1 MQIVSNNL
9 YQSKKYFTTISPG
22 FQSVLL
28 GRAKF
33 VVKTFGLAYKGT
45 RTILKW
51 KKGTPINELV
61 NPVELSSDFIS
72 GKVVSKSTKPISKR
86 VAKTHVAMTRTDH
99 DWRRK
104 NGIGGRTWITD
115 PGRYKMVI
123 IFHDANRA
131 GPHIDVHIDR
141 LSVIYK
147 VKPDL
152 YAKLKYNSDGML
164 TEKSRQAIIDHVRAE
179 IAMGARVPQNID
191 HSKTNA
197 RASWVNGD
205 PEGTDYGSATTRQI
219 VLETDVEIYKAHH
232 NGPIEFYAPAINSYR
247 SMYIYRIY
255 PGTKKRAPILIWGN
269 KAHHPPR
276 LEDRLHLKMIA
287 PEDIHTLADKAD
299 MNTSTA
305 KYDGS
310 SCYFVI
316 TKDGTTV
323 WSPRTSAVTGEQI
336 EYTFKIDGIANT
348 RSEQTIVGM
357 GELLF
362 KKKTRNPFRKHT
374 YLPSATGSGILNSNS
389 VVPKDVEPEIR
400 IYRID
405 RIGREYVG
413 SQDFW
418 TNRKLQQEVSKLN
431 SCFEVVELMDPDT
444 ASDHGY
450 EGVVVVPHN
459 ASIND
464 GFKLK
469 WWADPSDWKI
479 DKVQF
484 EEGSKGGVAGVVLC
498 TSLES
503 GKRFKLGPSQMGDQ
517 NLTRHMMTN
526 PELYEGSVIKVN
538 SRRGHEGRASKV
550 IGFHDDKGLAP
561 A

>member
-1 MQIVSNNL
+1 MPDIDIISNNL

-22 FQSVLL
+22 APTMFQGRTKIIMRTL
-28 GRAKF
+28 GL
-33 VVKTFGLAYKGT
+33 TYKSIQT
-45 RTILKW
+45 TIKLRR
-51 KKGTPINELV
+51 GTPATDIAG
-61 NPVELSSDFIS
+61 DFVA
-72 GKVVSKSTKPISKR
+72 GKVIGKAAKPVKKIVKST
-86 VAKTHVAMTRTDH
+86 HVTMTRTDH

-104 NGIGGRTWITD
+104 NGIGGRTWITK
-115 PGRYKMVI
+115 PGQYKMVI

-147 VKPDL
+147 VKPEL
-152 YAKLKYNSDGML
+152 YSQLKYNSDGML
-164 TEKSRQAIIDHVRAE
+164 TEKSQQAIIDHVRSE
-179 IAMGARVPQNID
+179 VAMNARVPQNID
-191 HSKTNA
+191 HSKSNA
-197 RASWVNGD
+197 RASWVGGD
-205 PEGTDYGSATTRQI
+205 PKATEYGSATTRQI

-247 SMYIYRIY
+247 SMYIYKIY

-269 KAHHPPR
+269 RTHQPPK
-276 LEDRLHLKMIA
+276 LEDRLHLKMID
-287 PEDIHTLADKAD
+287 PKDVNDLEVKAD
-299 MNTSTA
+299 MSTSTA

-323 WSPRTSAVTGEQI
+323 WSPRKSVITGQQI

-348 RSEQTIVGM
+348 TSEETIVGM

-362 KKKTRNPFRKHT
+362 KTKSKNPFRKHT

-389 VVPKDVEPEIR
+389 VVPKNIQPEIR

-405 RIGREYVG
+405 KIGREYVG
-413 SQDFW
+413 DQDFW
-418 TNRKLQQEVSKLN
+418 TNRELQHKVAKLHSHLN
-431 SCFEVVELMDPDT
+431 VVELMDPDT
-444 ASDHGY
+444 ASNHGY

-464 GFKLK
+464 GFKMK
-469 WWADPSDWKI
+469 WWADPSDWRI
-479 DKVQF
+479 DSVEF
-484 EEGSKGGVAGVVLC
+484 TEGSKGGVAGVAHC

-503 GKRFKLGPSQMGDQ
+503 GKKFKLGPSQMGDQ
-517 NLTRHMMTN
+517 KLTRQMMSD
-526 PELYEGSVIKVN
+526 PDKYIGSVIKVN

-550 IGFHDDKGLAP
+550 IGFHDDKGFSPL
-561 A
+561 